1 MRMRMRLRLAS
12 LVAALL
18 LASPAHAHDYWLEFQ
33 PLQPTVGADL
43 TLALWVGE
51 DFVGETEKQFD
62 KTRFSALRHVTSA
75 SNTDLLPTA
84 IDGAVPIHHLKLAAP
99 GGHLLAVERTPV
111 RITLRA
117 RKFNH
122 YLEHEGLHHV
132 LAQRHAALEHLW
144 PGHERYTRHLK
155 AFVQIGEQADGVS
168 TKVLGHRIEIVPDR
182 DLALIKPG
190 ERFGVVVLFDGKP
203 LPGLQVEAFVRQGG
217 TTRGQMATSDA
228 AGRVQFTAQTS
239 GAWLVRTLHMQRC
252 SGCIGADWESFWAGY
267 SFAVR

>member
-1 MRMRMRLRLAS
+1 MRMRLLLAP

-18 LASPAHAHDYWLEFQ
+18 LASPARAHDYWLEFQ

-43 TLALWVGE
+43 SLSLWVGE
-51 DFVGETEKQFD
+51 DFVADAEKKFE
-62 KTRFSALRHVTSA
+62 KSRFSTLRHVTSA
-75 SNTDLLPTA
+75 GTTNLLPTA
-84 IDGAVPIHHLKLAAP
+84 IDGAVPVHRLKLAAP
-99 GGHLLAVERTPV
+99 GGHLLAVERNPV
-111 RITLRA
+111 LIQLRA
-117 RKFNH
+117 RKFNR

-132 LAQRHAALEHLW
+132 LAQRRHALEHLW

-155 AFVQIGEQADGVS
+155 AFVQIGDQADGTS
-168 TKVLGHRIEIVPDR
+168 MKVLGQRIEIVPDR

-190 ERFGVVVLFDGKP
+190 ERLGVVVLFAGKP

-228 AGRVQFTAQTS
+228 AGRVEFTVEAS